1 MKNKTIGCTLL
12 IIGTS
17 IGAGMLALPLASGTT
32 GFALASVVLILIWA
46 LMTYT
51 GLLVLEVNTS
61 QSENMDN
68 FSSMAQT
75 TAGPIAKILSWICVI
90 CLLYSLTWAYISGGA
105 SILNPA
111 IKYLL
116 NSLHLKP
123 LPASFNTMIGASI
136 FTLLLGITLWHS
148 TAAVDAINR
157 SFISLKM
164 VFLII
169 CMALLLPTVH
179 NTYLSNVPQS
189 MSTHHILSSI
199 KLAPIFL
206 ASFGYHTVIPSLSMY
221 HNKNHK
227 MLKKA
232 IIIGTSVPLIL
243 YLLWLI
249 CTLGI
254 VPLTGKLSFAGL
266 AHSSNSV
273 GDFTRTLIKIS
284 NNSWVSFSIIAF
296 TNIALV
302 TSFLGVTLGLF
313 DFIAS
318 VFKIPNTKS
327 GRLLTTCITLSPP
340 LILFT
345 LAPNGFLTALKIAA
359 LFVILLEIILPAWM
373 AQTLRKKKIPSN
385 YQAPGGKSML
395 FFCYAI
401 GLGLIIVT
409 VNSLIT

>member
-17 IGAGMLALPLASGTT
+17 IGAGMLALPLATGTT

-61 QSENMDN
+61 ESKNMDN
-68 FSSMAQT
+68 FSSMAQA
-75 TAGPIAKILSWICVI
+75 TAGSIAKTLSWICVV

-105 SILNPA
+105 SILTPA
-111 IKYLL
+111 IQYLFK
-116 NSLHLKP
+116 SLHFKP
-123 LPASFNTMIGASI
+123 LTTSFNTVIGASV
-136 FTLLLGITLWHS
+136 FTLILGSTLWHS
-148 TAAVDAINR
+148 TAAVDAVNR

-164 VFLII
+164 IFLII
-169 CMALLLPTVH
+169 CMALILPTVH
-179 NTYLSNVPQS
+179 STYLTNVPA
-189 MSTHHILSSI
+189 STTAHHILFSI
-199 KLAPIFL
+199 QLAPIFL
-206 ASFGYHTVIPSLSMY
+206 ASFGYHTVIPSLSLY

-227 MLKKA
+227 MLKKS
-232 IIIGTSVPLIL
+232 IIIGTSIPLVL
-243 YLLWLI
+243 YLLWLT

-254 VPLTGKLSFAGL
+254 VPLTGKLSFAEL
-266 AHSSNSV
+266 AHAGNSV
-273 GDFTRTLIKIS
+273 GALTRTLIKIS

-327 GRLLTTCITLSPP
+327 GRLLTTCITLFPP
-340 LILFT
+340 FILFT
-345 LAPNGFLTALKIAA
+345 LSPNGFLTALKIAA

-373 AQTLRKKKIPSN
+373 AQSLRYKKIPSN
-385 YQAPGGKSML
+385 YQAPGGRGML
-395 FFCYAI
+395 FFCYTI
-401 GLGLIIVT
+401 GVGLIIIT
-409 VNSLIT
+409 VNSLVT